1 LGVCGVLQGPGT
13 ESVGARARILAAFRG
28 KAYARKAGRVA
39 MQWFYDLGYDYGGGL
54 PRSPREVHG
63 FILHKP
69 SEIPDQLVR
78 QGVVAAS
85 AFRKPKPVTEH
96 ELT

>member
-1 LGVCGVLQGPGT
+1 
-13 ESVGARARILAAFRG
+13 
-28 KAYARKAGRVA
+28 
-39 MQWFYDLGYDYGGGL
+39 MQWFYDPGYDYGGGL
-54 PRSPREVHG
+54 PGSPREVHG

-69 SEIPDQLVR
+69 SEIRDQLVS

-96 ELT
+96 ELARVHEASVIAGGRLTSLGASTMHAGTFPTGFAS